1 MTDCPDSQII
11 GYPGYICYPEY
22 FRLPAAL
29 GGGAETSSALSA
41 PPTFPAAISGRLPLQ
56 NCLAPHAPSFH
67 SSLQLPPL
75 PAPLARKT
83 KNKKQNKNKT
93 KKKRTAHPSATASTS
108 SSLHS
113 PKLPLLQASTI
124 SGLHYSTLPLSH
136 QFFRPLIPIRQGSSS
151 HLPPLRSRLT
161 ILGMTNSLE
170 RPSSTQHMAKVVKL
184 WTMTKAMEKKLYKWY
199 Y

>member
-93 KKKRTAHPSATASTS
+93 KKKKDSTPEC
-108 SSLHS
+108 HS
-113 PKLPLLQASTI
+113 FHFVQPPLSQASTI
-124 SGLHYSTLPLSH
+124 AGLHY
-136 QFFRPLIPIRQGSSS
+136 IR
-151 HLPPLRSRLT
+151 PPLFHAST
-161 ILGMTNSLE
+161 IPPVFPTTYSDPAGFILSPPPAAL
-170 RPSSTQHMAKVVKL
+170 PSNHPRHDEFTREALIH
-184 WTMTKAMEKKLYKWY
+184 TTYG
-199 Y
+199 

>member
-75 PAPLARKT
+75 PAPLARKKT
-83 KNKKQNKNKT
+83 KQNKT
-93 KKKRTAHPSATASTS
+93 KQKKGHHTRVPQLPLRPAST
-108 SSLHS
+108 
-113 PKLPLLQASTI
+113 LPSFHYCRPPLYQASTI
-124 SGLHYSTLPLSH
+124 PRFHYPTSFSDHLFRSGRVHPLTSP
-136 QFFRPLIPIRQGSSS
+136 RCAP
-151 HLPPLRSRLT
+151 
-161 ILGMTNSLE
+161 
-170 RPSSTQHMAKVVKL
+170 V
-184 WTMTKAMEKKLYKWY
+184 
-199 Y
+199 

>member
-1 MTDCPDSQII
+1 MIII
-11 GYPGYICYPEY
+11 GYPGYI
-22 FRLPAAL
+22 RLPAAL
-29 GGGAETSSALSA
+29 GGGPETDSSALEEGGGASALSA
-41 PPTFPAAISGRLPLQ
+41 PPTFPAASGRHRLLQ
-56 NCLAPHAPSFH
+56 NCLAPFPPSFH
-67 SSLQLPPL
+67 SSSPPG
-75 PAPLARKT
+75 PTCAKKT
-83 KNKKQNKNKT
+83 KQNKNKT

-151 HLPPLRSRLT
+151 HLPPLRTRLT
-161 ILGMTNSLE
+161 TLGMTNSLE

-184 WTMTKAMEKKLYKWY
+184 GP
-199 Y
+199 